1 MKEKESVETLPARA
15 HDLWAPAAQ
24 MATVGI
30 FIILAGA
37 CLYFCRTV
45 LLPVTVALV
54 IGATLAPLV
63 KVAARHG
70 ISPWVSAV
78 VLGIGLVAAGAISIS
93 LLAQPVSE
101 WIAKAPEIGAIVG
114 Q

>member
-1 MKEKESVETLPARA
+1 
-15 HDLWAPAAQ
+15 
-24 MATVGI
+24 
-30 FIILAGA
+30 
-37 CLYFCRTV
+37 
-45 LLPVTVALV
+45 
-54 IGATLAPLV
+54 GATLAPLV

-101 WIAKAPEIGAIVG
+101 WIAKAPEIGAIVRQKLYVLDRPLAAWRELTEALLLRG
-114 Q
+114 ENSVAVEPSQLAIVTPVITL